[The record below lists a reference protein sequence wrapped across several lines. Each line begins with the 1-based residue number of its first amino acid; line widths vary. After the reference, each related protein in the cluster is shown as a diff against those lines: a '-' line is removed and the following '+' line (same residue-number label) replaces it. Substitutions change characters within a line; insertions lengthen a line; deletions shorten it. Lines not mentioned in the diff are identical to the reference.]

1 MARQRKA
8 FLALALTALVGLSAC
23 NARAE
28 TISMTITLGNGF
40 SFNIDGLATIDPAG
54 QGYTVSAAGLT
65 TINAILAGQGSE
77 YQFGNGAAINPS
89 TTSLGGSSNFA
100 GNASQANLVLS
111 GEIHSVGAGF
121 GVLPNILT
129 ITETESAFTAPT
141 GDKGV
146 LTSSSSGNFT
156 NEFNNTLGHSA
167 FSAFNATPTPTYT
180 VLSNGMVVNSGV
192 TTGPQT
198 ANLMPVPTLFT
209 LTNSITFNLSPGT
222 VANNVVDIFGVTSVV
237 TATSIPEPA
246 SLVML
251 LTGMPVPL
259 VIVGWL
265 RRRKTTG
272 A

>member
-1 MARQRKA
+1 MARQRKV
-8 FLALALTALVGLSAC
+8 FLALALTALVGLSAG
-23 NARAE
+23 NAGAE

-54 QGYTVSAAGLT
+54 QGYTVSSAGLA

-77 YQFGNGAAINPS
+77 YQFGNGAGS

-100 GNASQANLVLS
+100 GNASQANLVLT
-111 GEIHSVGAGF
+111 GEIHSVGAGS

-141 GDKGV
+141 GQKGV

-156 NEFNNTLGHSA
+156 NEFNTTLGHSA
-167 FSAFNATPTPTYT
+167 DSAFNATSTPTYT
-180 VLSNGMVVNSGV
+180 VLSTGAVVNSGV
-192 TTGPQT
+192 TTGPAT
-198 ANLMPVPTLFT
+198 ANLLPVPTLFT
-209 LTNSITFNLSPGT
+209 LTNTITFNLTPGT
-222 VANNVVDIFGVTSVV
+222 LANNVVDSFGVTAVV
-237 TATSIPEPA
+237 TATSVPEPA

-265 RRRKTTG
+265 RRRKAT